1 MRIRFV
7 LGGAAIAAVAL
18 LVACGHPDRVAQI
31 RVGELAQPSSD
42 SEGGLQR
49 DAAVVRKR
57 LSEVADLLGL
67 EEQSHGEPPTIVK
80 FSQLGTPAPVELT
93 ARSAPDGILVEVSQ
107 RAPKDSGA
115 TVFEKARLLVR
126 ERLEQDFGKRVSE
139 TTSGGEVW
147 SSIRSEN
154 VRTK

>member
-1 MRIRFV
+1 MRILSV

-18 LVACGHPDRVAQI
+18 LVACGHPDRVMQI

-42 SEGGLQR
+42 SADRLQR

-67 EEQSHGEPPTIVK
+67 KEQSDGEPPTIVK
-80 FSQLGTPAPVELT
+80 FSQVGAAAPVELT

-107 RAPKDSGA
+107 RAPKHSDA

-154 VRTK
+154 VRR